1 MDIGK
6 GNVTLGRY
14 SGSSVLVTGGGSGI
28 GRRIA
33 VDFAEAGARV
43 VIAGRRA
50 ETLAGTV
57 ALTPGI
63 TACVGDIG
71 SSEDAQRM
79 VAAAVDPSGG
89 LDVLVNNAGG
99 MEIMTLGESDP
110 VRVRRLFDTTV
121 VGTTLVT
128 QAAAPALRARHGAV
142 VNITNGIA
150 ATGRGMP
157 GAGFTSAAKAALES
171 LTRTWAVE
179 LAPEVRVNAVA
190 PGLVRS
196 WVSDADVPAELLE
209 QIEGLARNSPTGR
222 IGVPADI
229 AYWVLA
235 LADSGAGWTTG
246 QTIVADGG
254 FYTA

>member
-1 MDIGK
+1 MDFK
-6 GNVTLGRY
+6 QYL
-14 SGSSVLVTGGGSGI
+14 GSSVLVTGGGSGI

-50 ETLAGTV
+50 EALAATV
-57 ALTPGI
+57 AMHPAI

-71 SSEDAQRM
+71 SSADAQRM
-79 VAAAVDPSGG
+79 VTAAVDPSGG
-89 LDVLVNNAGG
+89 LDVLVNNAGV
-99 MEIMTLGESDP
+99 MEIMTLQESDP
-110 VRVRRLFDTTV
+110 ERVRGLFDITV
-121 VGTTLVT
+121 IGTTLVT
-128 QAAAPALRARHGAV
+128 QAAASALRARRGAV

-196 WVSDADVPAELLE
+196 WEHDTDLPAELLE
-209 QIEGLARNSPTGR
+209 QFEGLAGRSPAGR

>member
-1 MDIGK
+1 
-6 GNVTLGRY
+6 VTVGQY
-14 SGSSVLVTGGGSGI
+14 SGCSVLVTGGGSGI

-33 VDFAEAGARV
+33 VEFAEAGARV
-43 VIAGRRA
+43 VIAGRREEA
-50 ETLAGTV
+50 LAATV
-57 ALTPGI
+57 SMHPAI

-71 SSEDAQRM
+71 SSADAQRM
-79 VAAAVDPSGG
+79 INAAVDPSGG

-99 MEIMTLGESDP
+99 MEIMTLQESDP
-110 VRVRRLFDTTV
+110 ERVRGLFDTTV
-121 VGTTLVT
+121 IGTTLVT
-128 QAAAPALRARHGAV
+128 QAAAGALRARRGAV

-196 WVSDADVPAELLE
+196 WEHDTDLPAELLE
-209 QIEGLARNSPTGR
+209 QLEGLAGKSPAGR

-235 LADSGAGWTTG
+235 LASSGAGWTTG
-246 QTIVADGG
+246 QTIVVDGG

>member
-1 MDIGK
+1 MGYFS
-6 GNVTLGRY
+6 GR
-14 SGSSVLVTGGGSGI
+14 SVLVTGGGSGI

-43 VIAGRRA
+43 VIAGRREEA
-50 ETLAGTV
+50 LAATV
-57 ALTPGI
+57 AMHPAI
-63 TACVGDIG
+63 TACAGDIG
-71 SSEDAQRM
+71 SSADAQRM
-79 VAAAVDPSGG
+79 VAAALDQSGG
-89 LDVLVNNAGG
+89 LDVLVNNAGPLVN
-99 MEIMTLGESDP
+99 MTLQESNP
-110 VRVRRLFDTTV
+110 VQIRELFDTTV
-121 VGTTLVT
+121 IGTTLVT
-128 QAAAPALRARHGAV
+128 QAAAGALRARRGAV

-150 ATGRGMP
+150 ATGRGHGAP

-196 WVSDADVPAELLE
+196 WENDADHPAELLE
-209 QIEGLARNSPTGR
+209 RFEALGRSSPAGR

-235 LADSGAGWTTG
+235 LADSNSGWTTG
-246 QTIVADGG
+246 QSIVADGG